1 MVDNKTSI
9 FNVQELRQELI
20 LMTINEV
27 VEAMEFKGYNP
38 TSQLVGFLTTGDEK
52 YITTFNNS
60 RKKLCRFEREEIIM
74 VFVNSYLGR

>member
-38 TSQLVGFLTTGDEK
+38 TSQLVGFLATGDEK

-60 RKKLCRFEREEIIM
+60 RKKLCCFEKEEIIM
-74 VFVNSYLGR
+74 AIVNSYLGK